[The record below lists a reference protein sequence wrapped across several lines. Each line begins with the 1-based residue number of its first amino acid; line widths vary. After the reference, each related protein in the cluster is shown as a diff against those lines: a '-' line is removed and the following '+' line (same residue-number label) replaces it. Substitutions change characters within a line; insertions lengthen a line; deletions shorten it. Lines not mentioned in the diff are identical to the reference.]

1 MKRMFYLAAA
11 LLLAACSQ
19 ETLPETSEIEIVETP
34 EPKTYT
40 VSLQATFAPETRL
53 SFDTST
59 GSGTWVAD
67 DQVALFTQK
76 GNLVIGVIKEG
87 DLNNG
92 VSPTFTFTIQE
103 DDKIVDG
110 ATVYYPAS
118 IAVENNSNQIVLP
131 ASYDDLEVM
140 KKTIP
145 MKATVSGKN
154 MAFQHLASM
163 VYVDAPTSTPSH
175 PSDRSP
181 QYVVFSV
188 GKDDTPITGAFTV
201 GDGTLTPVGNS
212 GTTSIR
218 AKWTE
223 GEGYSFVLPA
233 TTYNGFSF
241 SIISDITNV
250 DGKEVYF
257 TFNRKTRSSSFV
269 AQRARM
275 LKMPAFD
282 PQCKVFYLTSTV
294 TEWSDQA
301 TSARM
306 IQTGPNSFLGA
317 LYSCKG
323 SKAEWDLGLRILQGF
338 NLGTHM
344 HNTIGADGSPKATF
358 GQNTGNFNGN
368 PEGVYKVSLTLN
380 QNSWTYTS
388 ELVKEQDW
396 DHQVLGGGLKFVGT
410 FDNWEHGGFPMEK
423 RVGHNWY
430 AQIQVSND
438 SKIKPDTSYEWKI
451 MRNDGWT
458 VNWGRDP
465 AQSYGQISSSQ
476 LYSYVQVKDEGHQS
490 PPNCTLNLPAGTYDV
505 FFNDAIGWIMFEKK

>member
-1 MKRMFYLAAA
+1 MKRIVYFAAA
-11 LLLAACSQ
+11 LLLAACSR
-19 ETLPETSEIEIVETP
+19 ETLPETSEIVETP
-34 EPKTYT
+34 ESKTYT
-40 VSLQATFAPETRL
+40 VSLQATIDSETRL
-53 SFDTST
+53 SFSTSN
-59 GSGTWVAD
+59 GVGTWD
-67 DQVALFTQK
+67 SGDQVALFTQ
-76 GNLVIGVIKEG
+76 GGSMVTG
-87 DLNNG
+87 DVTAIDG
-92 VSPTFTFTIQE
+92 SSATFTFTISNG
-103 DDKIVDG
+103 DKIEDG

-118 IAVENNSNQIVLP
+118 IAVANNPNQIVLP
-131 ASYDDLEVM
+131 ASFDNLEVM

-145 MKATVSGKN
+145 MKATVSGKS
-154 MAFQHLASM
+154 MAFKHLASM

-181 QYVVFSV
+181 QYAVFSV
-188 GKDDTPITGAFTV
+188 GKDDTPIAGTFTV

-223 GEGYSFVLPA
+223 GEGYCFVLPA
-233 TTYNGFSF
+233 ATYNGFSF
-241 SIISDITNV
+241 SIISDITYV
-250 DGKEVYF
+250 DGEEVYF
-257 TFNRKTRSSSFV
+257 TFYQKKRSSSFP
-269 AQRARM
+269 ATLATM
-275 LKMPAFD
+275 LKMPPFD

-396 DHQVLGGGLKFVGT
+396 DHQVLGGGLKFVRT